1 MNVNE
6 IKEHISP
13 IIVPFNDDEFA
24 KRFDLVLYTIELAKL
39 QTKNATKPIR
49 SVVTTAEAL
58 SKLGTIPQVVEQKPV
73 IDKVL
78 TEEFWESAD
87 IFELESVRES
97 LRDLIKFIEKE
108 KQKMYF
114 TNFKDQVL
122 EVKENG
128 PIFHSNDLQN
138 YKKKVHHYL
147 QEHREELAIHKLRN
161 NKQLT
166 EQDIKSLESI
176 LWNELGTKKD
186 YEKDFG
192 DTPVTRL
199 VRQIVG
205 LDPQA
210 ANEAFSEFLTN
221 EKLNIYQ
228 SRFVKLIVDY
238 VVKNGLMDKKVL
250 QQDPFKSVGS
260 IVELFKDNMEDA
272 RKIIGVI
279 DEINRNSEDI
289 AGA

>member
-1 MNVNE
+1 MLNRL
-6 IKEHISP
+6 
-13 IIVPFNDDEFA
+13 D
-24 KRFDLVLYTIELAKL
+24 VLTDP
-39 QTKNATKPIR
+39 NATKPIR

-58 SKLGTIPQVVEQKPV
+58 SKLGTIPQVVEQKH
-73 IDKVL
+73 IIEKVL

-87 IFELESVRES
+87 IFDLEKVRAA

-128 PIFHSNDLQN
+128 PIFHTNDLKN

-147 QEHREELAIHKLRN
+147 QQHRDQIAIHKLRN

-166 EQDIKSLESI
+166 QQDLKTLEDI
-176 LWNELGTKKD
+176 LWRELGTKED

-192 DTPVTRL
+192 DTPISKL
-199 VRQIVG
+199 VRQVVG

-210 ANEAFSEFLTN
+210 ANEAFSEFISN
-221 EKLNIYQ
+221 EKLNVNQ

-238 VVKNGLMDKKVL
+238 VIKNGVIEKKVL
-250 QQDPFKSVGS
+250 SEDPFRAVGS
-260 IVELFKDNMEDA
+260 IVDLFKDNMEDA
-272 RKIIGVI
+272 RSILNVI
-279 DEINRNSEDI
+279 DEINKNSIDI
-289 AGA
+289 HGA